1 MSRLGDMIRSQ
12 RIKYN
17 MTAKQLA
24 RKCGVSEA
32 FVLEIESG
40 KRIAN
45 DIIATR
51 MLKAMGPVDEV
62 MPNLDVQAAQEPQEP
77 VRPAPVAKKEKAPTL
92 RPEGEVSDAWKDALS
107 GVIKRVPVLD
117 QNGKTVGH
125 RMLAAPDGRIEGAR
139 AETVFYFAVPDDTM
153 RTYRFLREDLLLC
166 VPQTAIR
173 HDAFMVVQ
181 LGQQRLVRRVRKV
194 EGNKAELIW
203 FDSAQR
209 SQIVATSE
217 LKNLALV
224 VRGEFRV

>member
-77 VRPAPVAKKEKAPTL
+77 VRPTPV
-92 RPEGEVSDAWKDALS
+92 V
-107 GVIKRVPVLD
+107 
-117 QNGKTVGH
+117 
-125 RMLAAPDGRIEGAR
+125 LAAPDGRIEGAR

>member
-1 MSRLGDMIRSQ
+1 M
-12 RIKYN
+12 
-17 MTAKQLA
+17 
-24 RKCGVSEA
+24 
-32 FVLEIESG
+32 
-40 KRIAN
+40 
-45 DIIATR
+45 
-51 MLKAMGPVDEV
+51 
-62 MPNLDVQAAQEPQEP
+62 DVQAGRNRRAC
-77 VRPAPVAKKEKAPTL
+77 RPTLLKKEKTPAL

-107 GVIKRVPVLD
+107 GVIKRVPILD
-117 QNGKTVGH
+117 QNGKTIGH

-224 VRGEFRV
+224 VRGNFACKKGGMPFEFGGVPFHYQTDLLQNQQERLREG